1 MTRLP
6 SYAAALGLLLAT
18 PTGTNAQ
25 EARDTLGKQLGPIT
39 TAIVRENQAAE
50 KALNLLARVEVR
62 PDEIVE
68 FYEPFPGR
76 ILISGAGAP
85 ATPGM
90 TRSVSSNPSQ
100 VWRQIAP
107 GVDIPPA
114 LRDAIQRAE
123 QRQAVQRPKLTK
135 ARNRWSGGSSRGDF
149 TKSAGWCD
157 TGYYEGG
164 WDTCEDFY
172 SYRVCLL
179 NVRDWAWAEH
189 HEAFNTWTQV
199 CPATGPVV
207 FKVRST
213 EWDGV
218 VLTVN
223 QNTVRY
229 VSYADPP
236 CSSPFDDCPYVRA
249 DVQHATGV
257 RFHFQ
262 FLVEEE

>member
-1 MTRLP
+1 MR
-6 SYAAALGLLLAT
+6 S
-18 PTGTNAQ
+18 N
-25 EARDTLGKQLGPIT
+25 
-39 TAIVRENQAAE
+39 
-50 KALNLLARVEVR
+50 
-62 PDEIVE
+62 EIVE
-68 FYEPFPGR
+68 FYEPSPGR

-85 ATPGM
+85 VTPGLS
-90 TRSVSSNPSQ
+90 RSAPRNAAHEWQ
-100 VWRQIAP
+100 RIAP
-107 GVDIPPA
+107 GMEMPAA

-123 QRQAVQRPKLTK
+123 QRQPVQRPKTTK
-135 ARNRWSGGSSRGDF
+135 ARNRWSAGSSRGDF
-149 TKSAGWCD
+149 TRSAGWCD

-164 WDTCEDFY
+164 WDSCEDFY
-172 SYRVCLL
+172 NFRVCLL
-179 NVRDWAWAEH
+179 NARDWAWAEH

-207 FKVRST
+207 FRVRST

-218 VLTVN
+218 VITVI